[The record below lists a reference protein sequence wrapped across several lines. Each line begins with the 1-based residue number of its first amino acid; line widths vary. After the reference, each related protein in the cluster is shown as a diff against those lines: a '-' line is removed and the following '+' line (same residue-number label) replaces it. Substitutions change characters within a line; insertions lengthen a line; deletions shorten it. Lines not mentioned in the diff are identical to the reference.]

1 MGACVH
7 VLLFSRLFS
16 FAPNQQHKI
25 MEIIVKHNQ
34 DKQTQSINS
43 ATKFLKY
50 KIFCSHEPTNTEIE
64 IKIPSNKPGG
74 DSMTKSTLSRISHV
88 QMTKRAFSN
97 VLITPN
103 LHFFKELLGL
113 DTGGPLN
120 DLLNQQV
127 FSEMHCFHVA
137 VLHFPIPSFLLHLG
151 ITLVFFSYLALQ

>member
-34 DKQTQSINS
+34 DKFNQYKHNQDKQTQSINS

-64 IKIPSNKPGG
+64 IRIPFNKSGG
-74 DSMTKSTLSRISHV
+74 DSMTKSALSRISHV
-88 QMTKRAFSN
+88 QMTKRAISN
-97 VLITPN
+97 VLMAPS
-103 LHFFKELLGL
+103 LHFFKQLFGL
-113 DTGGPLN
+113 SMGWSFN
-120 DLLNQQV
+120 NFLNQKV
-127 FSEMHCFHVA
+127 LSEMH
-137 VLHFPIPSFLLHLG
+137 G
-151 ITLVFFSYLALQ
+151 LQVTTS